1 MELAGPR
8 GGLLSVLQSID
19 VRLSQLALDARVRRS
34 LTLLHRLRRFYACDG
49 SRTNF
54 PAVLEGGEAIL
65 AAHAVADGGND
76 TVTENTEDDVVFC
89 ETWWASLRPL
99 LPPPRGCQYVP

>member
-34 LTLLHRLRRFYACDG
+34 LTLLH
-49 SRTNF
+49 
-54 PAVLEGGEAIL
+54 
-65 AAHAVADGGND
+65 
-76 TVTENTEDDVVFC
+76 
-89 ETWWASLRPL
+89 
-99 LPPPRGCQYVP
+99 